1 LSASHDELVLLQ
13 AQMEGLESIFFE
25 LHPFGIELKRQQVQD
40 YYNQRFN
47 AATEAQ
53 ASVAKGELRRNF
65 NTRANQVR
73 NLVDS
78 AESIGDVTNKLNLI
92 IAATCLPQERSRRLE
107 ANVLTFCENLIF
119 QNKVDPAVLD
129 KLLVNTNLAASEAR
143 LLLACIMFAGSNKVE
158 HGKDV
163 QMSIKDLLASFITLV
178 KSRDLLPRNDP
189 FYTEALY
196 FLEGLSEDNSE
207 FK

>member
-1 LSASHDELVLLQ
+1 MSASHDELVLLQ

-25 LHPFGIELKRQQVQD
+25 LYPFGIELKRQQVQD

-78 AESIGDVTNKLNLI
+78 AESIGEVTNKLILV
-92 IAATCLPQERSRRLE
+92 IAATCLPQERTRQIE
-107 ANVLTFCENLIF
+107 PTVFGFCEGLIF
-119 QNKVDPAVLD
+119 KNKVDPAVLD
-129 KLLVNTNLAASEAR
+129 KLLVNTRLIPAEAR
-143 LLLACIMFAGSNKVE
+143 LLLACAMFSGISQASCGE
-158 HGKDV
+158 TT
-163 QMSIKDLLASFITLV
+163 MSIKDLLASLITLV
-178 KSRDLLPRNDP
+178 KTKELLARNDP

-196 FLEGLSEDNSE
+196 FLEGMSEENHAD
-207 FK
+207 K